1 MKHFFSLIAIFFLA
15 AFGPIHATTVIA
27 PTFAQLVDEAELI
40 FQGKVTAARSIW
52 TGEGAQRV
60 IVTFVT
66 FKVEDTM
73 KGNPGESYTVRML
86 GGTVD
91 GETIEIA
98 DAPKFKVGDR
108 DILFVEHNGS
118 QFIPLVGIMHGRF
131 HVKRDQTGHESVE
144 TNEGKPVKE
153 LSEFKAAVRQKML
166 AR

>member
-1 MKHFFSLIAIFFLA
+1 MKRSFSLITIFLLA
-15 AFGPIHATTVIA
+15 AFGHVHATTVIA
-27 PTFAQLVDEAELI
+27 PTFDQLVDEAELI
-40 FQGKVTAARSIW
+40 FQGEVTAAKSVW

-66 FKVEDTM
+66 FKVEDAM
-73 KGNPGESYTVRML
+73 KGNPGESYTVRMV

-108 DILFVEHNGS
+108 DILFVENNGR

-131 HVKRDQTGHESVE
+131 HVRRDKAGHESVV
-144 TNEGKPVKE
+144 TNEGKPANG
-153 LSEFKAAVRQKML
+153 LSDFKAAVRQKML